1 VISIHG
7 IRKEVR
13 TIEHGFAPGH
23 MNVNC
28 LQDEKTENSS
38 GDVKRK
44 NEGSLISRP
53 IEPECETKRV
63 ALDPRVLDKAAMIS
77 QDLSASKKA
86 ELLSF
91 LDKNSD
97 VFTW

>member
-7 IRKEVR
+7 IQKEVR

-23 MNVNC
+23 MNVYC
-28 LQDEKTENSS
+28 LQDEKIENSS
-38 GDVKRK
+38 GDVKSK

-63 ALDPRVLDKAAMIS
+63 PLDPRVLDKAVMIS